1 MQINELINIC
11 KDIGLSSE
19 LKSLEAIKER
29 ENNDSCDIILPLVG
43 EYNAGKTTLINSL
56 TDSKQLE
63 TDYTPTT
70 ASIFEVHFGNSASYA
85 TIFFRDGSSQNIE
98 QISSVKNKDLKD
110 ALLVAIYDTNNKISP
125 STILV
130 DTPGLSSQSKLHRE
144 VLVNFMPKAD
154 AIFFLVDVHSQIT
167 ASALK
172 FVKEIAYNTK
182 PIYLVITKKE
192 EKSISE
198 ILSMKTKIQNDFP
211 YTFKKIATV
220 SAKKGD
226 IEEFLNIIDEIE
238 HDKKQ
243 IIAASNQSKCALIKQ
258 SIIRHIDDIMCHV
271 DKDNI
276 IDRKLLEEQKD
287 LKSINKSISNFV
299 SNIEHDIQE
308 IGRRIT
314 YKFEDVAFDVL
325 DNIVAN
331 KKGDYNS
338 EVITSINSL
347 SISLVNEYKSEILKE
362 IRSSAAKDDFVSQVL
377 LVCPELDLL
386 ELNVDNLSLNVDFNA
401 MGHEFDSK
409 IATGLKILATA
420 AVVLGSAAAGGCCVD
435 GADMISGNA
444 VPDISDNP
452 INPIK
457 DITETANTIPSISQ
471 AGNILISAN
480 QAQKIEQ
487 ASLLFNRASEK
498 YDQFDQLN
506 QEIGYKFGE
515 EKGIVE
521 GIVSLLTDRYVA
533 KAQRR
538 NAVRNYID
546 GSLSIEFKALIEK
559 NTSVIINCIQSVL
572 YNSCKEKRKNIMSLR
587 MEQEAQKE
595 ELSAKLNR
603 FKNYKILLS
612 KNN

>member
-1 MQINELINIC
+1 MQIDELINIC
-11 KDIGLSSE
+11 KDVGLALE
-19 LKSLEAIKER
+19 MKSLEAIKER
-29 ENNDSCDIILPLVG
+29 ENNGSCDIILPLVG
-43 EYNAGKTTLINSL
+43 EFNAGKTTLINSL

-85 TIFFRDGSSQNIE
+85 TIYFRDGSSQNVE
-98 QISSVKNKDLKD
+98 QISSIKNKDLKD

-130 DTPGLSSQSKLHRE
+130 DTPGLSSQSKLHKE

-167 ASALK
+167 ASALE

-192 EKSISE
+192 DKSISE
-198 ILSMKTKIQNDFP
+198 ILAMKTKIQNDFP
-211 YTFKKIATV
+211 YTFKKIAAV

-226 IEEFLNIIDEIE
+226 IEEFLSIIDEIE
-238 HDKKQ
+238 RDKKQ

-258 SIIRHIDDIMCHV
+258 SIIKHIDDIMCHV
-271 DKDNI
+271 DNDTI

-287 LKSINKSISNFV
+287 LKLINKSINDFV
-299 SNIEHDIQE
+299 SNIEHNSRE

-314 YKFEDVAFDVL
+314 YKFEDVVFDVL

-331 KKGDYNS
+331 KKRDYNS

-347 SISLVNEYKSEILKE
+347 SISLINEYKSEILKE
-362 IRSSAAKDDFVSQVL
+362 IRSSAAKDNFVSYVL
-377 LVCPELDLL
+377 LVCPELELL
-386 ELNVDNLSLNVDFNA
+386 ELNIDNLSLNVDFNA

-409 IATGLKILATA
+409 IATGVKILATA
-420 AVVLGSAAAGGCCVD
+420 AVVLGRATAGNCGVD
-435 GADMISGNA
+435 GADMISEDA
-444 VPDISDNP
+444 APDISGTP
-452 INPIK
+452 INSIK
-457 DITETANTIPSISQ
+457 DIAETANTIPPISQ
-471 AGNILISAN
+471 AGNILISAK
-480 QAQKIEQ
+480 QAQEIEQ
-487 ASLLFNRASEK
+487 VSQLFNRASEK

-506 QEIGYKFGE
+506 QEVGYKFGE
-515 EKGIVE
+515 EKGIIE

-538 NAVRNYID
+538 NAVRNYVD

-559 NTSVIINCIQSVL
+559 NASVIINCVQSVL
-572 YNSCKEKRKNIMSLR
+572 YNSCEEKRKNILSLR
-587 MEQEAQKE
+587 KEQEAQKE
-595 ELSAKLNR
+595 EFAAKLNR
-603 FKNYKILLS
+603 FETYKKLLS